1 MYREKSGFVQSLEF
15 LKKFLKCAQQFFRPG
30 KSLEN
35 RDEVLKNGKTSWGV
49 FFFESSSRCF
59 LSEIFLFGQILFNLT
74 CTFAASH
81 EKSFVPAFL

>member
-35 RDEVLKNGKTSWGV
+35 RDEVLKMVKSLKG
-49 FFFESSSRCF
+49 FFLESSIRCF
-59 LSEIFLFGQILFNLT
+59 LSKVFLFGQIVFNLT
-74 CTFAASH
+74 CTFAANH